1 MSQGSNK
8 FRDKRR
14 TNRVNGQ
21 SKATDEVESEC
32 EGQQGRVRQR
42 KRRVGWWWKEKSRLR
57 HHTGWPYTYLMFSVI
72 IPVCFPLCINL
83 HLNSNQVEARTLEMA
98 PEGAVLLE
106 LNHVSSRSLRA
117 HWTAP
122 SRPNGNLI
130 YTLHYKS
137 KGSSGHLFSQFL
149 ATQTTQADIMQD
161 ITQDIMQDITQGH
174 STFDIF
180 SIFDPHDFVSHQ

>member
-1 MSQGSNK
+1 
-8 FRDKRR
+8 
-14 TNRVNGQ
+14 
-21 SKATDEVESEC
+21 
-32 EGQQGRVRQR
+32 
-42 KRRVGWWWKEKSRLR
+42 
-57 HHTGWPYTYLMFSVI
+57 MFSVI
-72 IPVCFPLCINL
+72 IPVCFHLCIIL

-117 HWTAP
+117 RWTAP

-161 ITQDIMQDITQGH
+161 ITQDITQDIIQDITQRH
-174 STFDIF
+174 STLDIF
-180 SIFDPHDFVSHQ
+180 SIFDPHDFVSHQMSECEHVGFSHVAQ